1 MIVLTVLQFL
11 LLGISFPAVCRGVYP
26 AALDQFEHPPATS
39 RIKFRYWIPDASIP
53 VASVQQDIADLASN
67 GAGGLQFVPFYY
79 YGNPSGAPPLTD
91 WNVFGFGTEAFRH
104 LFEGALEA
112 AVENNVLMDFALGAS
127 QGQGTPAEPG
137 TEGLSLQLQLGVMTV
152 NPGTVVTG
160 PVPGP
165 QNLTETLL
173 SGGGFMH
180 GLADAEKGELKAV
193 IAGRVI
199 SESASDNT
207 ATKKV
212 RLDEQSIIDLS
223 QYVEN
228 GRLNWQAPA
237 GNGNWKIFSF
247 WEGFTNQ
254 VSCTGGVNGTTT
266 IEKGS
271 LVVDHFSEAGAR
283 LHTDFFDNHVLVDST
298 TNEGLRTHS
307 AYAWEDSME
316 LLFALPWTR
325 GFLTRFETTHGYSLV
340 KYLPLLFG
348 QANSWGENFPPY
360 PEEYEYGE
368 YYPDGLSI
376 HNANYRDTLSECYQE
391 YLHSHVQWAK
401 SHGIGFSAQP
411 SYNLPLS
418 FANEIPA
425 VDGPEGES
433 LTFGDRLD
441 AYRSL
446 SGPAQ
451 LAGKTDISSE
461 VGAMSIPAFSQTIP
475 DLLLSIKKSYAA
487 GLTMM
492 VIHGMSYSGPYVGTS
507 WPGYQPFAYRFT
519 DTWSRVQPSWQHMK
533 DTLDYLGRNQHI
545 LKAGKPRI
553 DLAMYYS
560 PSRWSSN
567 QVYDSD
573 NLQQQGYAYNFISP
587 QNLHL
592 PNVSVSDGLLAPNGP
607 GYQALVFLN
616 DTRIDDKVLS
626 KVKEFSHAGLP
637 VFFVGDVQSPPLSP
651 QPNET
656 GNTSDMVEELIK
668 NDNIHHVSTY
678 DELPAALEMAEI
690 IPRVQIDAVNS
701 SVLSVYRTEP
711 ESGIDYIWLFNN
723 AAVATTF
730 TADFRVHG
738 RLPFSLNAW
747 TGTPRPIARY
757 SFSDN
762 RLRIPLT
769 LQSFETT
776 IIALKPLT
784 VARPPWVAY
793 STDLV
798 EAVNYNRDGR
808 LVASLKGPAVV
819 TINGT
824 ENKTLSAVV
833 PSPTELKHWD
843 LEIHDWRAIPND
855 TSIEPQ
861 ILVHKFANQSLL
873 PWNDISPELEAMSG
887 IGIYSAKFAV
897 PNIKGI
903 GGFLS
908 VGAIFHTLRAWV
920 NGHQL
925 DPFGADGVKV
935 DITPYIHRGGNNT
948 IRIEVSTTLYNRLKA
963 DVDTIWQM
971 GTPLSVL
978 APTYADSESQAYGL
992 LGPVVIDWVV
1002 NKVII

>member
-1 MIVLTVLQFL
+1 
-11 LLGISFPAVCRGVYP
+11 
-26 AALDQFEHPPATS
+26 
-39 RIKFRYWIPDASIP
+39 
-53 VASVQQDIADLASN
+53 
-67 GAGGLQFVPFYY
+67 
-79 YGNPSGAPPLTD
+79 
-91 WNVFGFGTEAFRH
+91 
-104 LFEGALEA
+104 
-112 AVENNVLMDFALGAS
+112 
-127 QGQGTPAEPG
+127 
-137 TEGLSLQLQLGVMTV
+137 
-152 NPGTVVTG
+152 
-160 PVPGP
+160 
-165 QNLTETLL
+165 
-173 SGGGFMH
+173 
-180 GLADAEKGELKAV
+180 
-193 IAGRVI
+193 
-199 SESASDNT
+199 
-207 ATKKV
+207 
-212 RLDEQSIIDLS
+212 
-223 QYVEN
+223 
-228 GRLNWQAPA
+228 
-237 GNGNWKIFSF
+237 
-247 WEGFTNQ
+247 
-254 VSCTGGVNGTTT
+254 
-266 IEKGS
+266 
-271 LVVDHFSEAGAR
+271 
-283 LHTDFFDNHVLVDST
+283 
-298 TNEGLRTHS
+298 
-307 AYAWEDSME
+307 
-316 LLFALPWTR
+316 
-325 GFLTRFETTHGYSLV
+325 
-340 KYLPLLFG
+340 
-348 QANSWGENFPPY
+348 
-360 PEEYEYGE
+360 
-368 YYPDGLSI
+368 
-376 HNANYRDTLSECYQE
+376 
-391 YLHSHVQWAK
+391 
-401 SHGIGFSAQP
+401 
-411 SYNLPLS
+411 
-418 FANEIPA
+418 
-425 VDGPEGES
+425 
-433 LTFGDRLD
+433 
-441 AYRSL
+441 
-446 SGPAQ
+446 
-451 LAGKTDISSE
+451 
-461 VGAMSIPAFSQTIP
+461 
-475 DLLLSIKKSYAA
+475 
-487 GLTMM
+487 
-492 VIHGMSYSGPYVGTS
+492 
-507 WPGYQPFAYRFT
+507 
-519 DTWSRVQPSWQHMK
+519 
-533 DTLDYLGRNQHI
+533 
-545 LKAGKPRI
+545 
-553 DLAMYYS
+553 
-560 PSRWSSN
+560 
-567 QVYDSD
+567 
-573 NLQQQGYAYNFISP
+573 
-587 QNLHL
+587 
-592 PNVSVSDGLLAPNGP
+592 
-607 GYQALVFLN
+607 LVFLN

-668 NDNIHHVSTY
+668 NNNIHHVSTY

-769 LQSFETT
+769 LQPFETT

-855 TSIEPQ
+855 TTIEPQ

-897 PNIKGI
+897 PNIKSI

>member
-1 MIVLTVLQFL
+1 MVVPAVLRFL
-11 LLGISFPAVCRGVYP
+11 LFGISFPAVCRAVYP
-26 AALDQFEHPPATS
+26 AALHQFDHPPATLK
-39 RIKFRYWIPDASIP
+39 IKLLKARCRIPDASIP
-53 VASVQQDIADLASN
+53 VASVQHDIADLASN

-112 AVENNVLMDFALGAS
+112 AVENNVVMDFALGAS

-137 TEGLSLQLQLGVMTV
+137 TEGLLLQLQLGVMTV
-152 NPGTVVTG
+152 NPGTLVAG

-165 QNLTETLL
+165 QNLSEALL

-180 GLADAEKGELKAV
+180 GLAGAGRGELKAV

-199 SESASDNT
+199 SESAGDST

-212 RLDEQSIIDLS
+212 RLDEQSIIDLD
-223 QYVEN
+223 QFVEN
-228 GRLNWQAPA
+228 GHLNWQAPA

-254 VSCTGGVNGTTT
+254 VSCTGGVNGTTA

-271 LVVDHFSEAGAR
+271 LMVDHFSQAGAR
-283 LHTDFFDNHVLVDST
+283 LHTDFFDNHVLVGSS
-298 TNEGLRTHS
+298 TNEGLKTHS

-316 LLFALPWTR
+316 LVFALPWTR
-325 GFLTRFETTHGYSLV
+325 GFLTRFETTHGYSLI
-340 KYLPLLFG
+340 KYLPLLFS
-348 QANSWGENFPPY
+348 QANSWGEQFPPY
-360 PEEYEYGE
+360 SEEYEYGD
-368 YYPDGLSI
+368 YYTDGLSI
-376 HNANYRDTLSECYQE
+376 HTANYRQTLSECYQE
-391 YLHSHVQWAK
+391 YLHSHVQWSK
-401 SHGIGFSAQP
+401 SHGIGFSAQT

-461 VGAMSIPAFSQTIP
+461 VGAVSGPAFSQTIL
-475 DLLLSIKKSYAA
+475 DLLLSIKKSYAG

-507 WPGYQPFAYRFT
+507 WPGYQPFAFRFT

-533 DTLDYLGRNQHI
+533 DTLDYLGRTQHI

-560 PSRWSSN
+560 PSRWSSK
-567 QVYDSD
+567 QLYDSD
-573 NLQQQGYAYNFISP
+573 TLQQ
-587 QNLHL
+587 
-592 PNVSVSDGLLAPNGP
+592 
-607 GYQALVFLN
+607 QALVFPN

-626 KVKEFSHAGLP
+626 KVKEFSLAGLP
-637 VFFVGDVQSPPLSP
+637 VFFVGDVESLPLSA
-651 QPNET
+651 QPNAT
-656 GNTSDMVEELIK
+656 GNASDMVKELIE
-668 NDNIHHVSTY
+668 NDNNIHHVSTN
-678 DELPAALEMAEI
+678 DELPAALERAEI
-690 IPRVQIDAVNS
+690 MPRLQIDAFNS

-711 ESGIDYIWLFNN
+711 ESGIDYIWLFND
-723 AAVATTF
+723 AAAAISF
-730 TADFRVHG
+730 TADCRVHG
-738 RLPFSLNAW
+738 DRLPFSLNAW
-747 TGTPRPIARY
+747 TGTSRPIARY

-769 LQSFETT
+769 LQPYETT
-776 IIALKPLT
+776 IVALKPLT
-784 VARPPWVAY
+784 GERPPWVAY
-793 STDLV
+793 GTGQV
-798 EAVNYNRDGR
+798 EAINYNKDGK

-824 ENKTLSAVV
+824 KNKTLTAVV
-833 PSPTELKHWD
+833 PSPTELKYWD

-855 TSIEPQ
+855 TTTVEPQ

-873 PWNDISPELEAMSG
+873 SWKDISPELEAMSG

-897 PNIKGI
+897 PNINGI
-903 GGFLS
+903 GGLLS
-908 VGAIFHTLRAWV
+908 VGPIFHTLRAWV

-925 DPFGADGVKV
+925 DAFGADGVKV
-935 DITPYIHRGGNNT
+935 DITPYIHRGCNNT
-948 IRIEVSTTLYNRLKA
+948 IRIEVSTPLYNRLKA

-971 GTPLSVL
+971 GAPL
-978 APTYADSESQAYGL
+978 ESQAYGL
-992 LGPVVIDWVV
+992 LGPVAIDWVV
-1002 NKVII
+1002 NKFII

>member
-1 MIVLTVLQFL
+1 MYRL
-11 LLGISFPAVCRGVYP
+11 LKARCR
-26 AALDQFEHPPATS
+26 
-39 RIKFRYWIPDASIP
+39 IPDASIP
-53 VASVQQDIADLASN
+53 VASVQHDIADLASN

-79 YGNPSGAPPLTD
+79 YGNPSNAPPLTD

-112 AVENNVLMDFALGAS
+112 AVENNVVMDFALGAS

-152 NPGTVVTG
+152 NPGTLVAG

-165 QNLTETLL
+165 QNLSEALL

-180 GLADAEKGELKAV
+180 GLAGAERGELKAV

-199 SESASDNT
+199 SESAGDST
-207 ATKKV
+207 ATKQV
-212 RLDEQSIIDLS
+212 RLDEQSIIDLD
-223 QYVEN
+223 QFVEN
-228 GRLNWQAPA
+228 GHLNWQAPA

-254 VSCTGGVNGTTT
+254 VSCTGGVNGTTA

-271 LVVDHFSEAGAR
+271 LVVDHFSQAGAR

-298 TNEGLRTHS
+298 INEGLKTHS

-316 LLFALPWTR
+316 LVFALPWTR
-325 GFLTRFETTHGYSLV
+325 GFLTRFETTHGYSLI
-340 KYLPLLFG
+340 KYLPLLFS
-348 QANSWGENFPPY
+348 QANSWGEQFPPY
-360 PEEYEYGE
+360 PEEY
-368 YYPDGLSI
+368 D
-376 HNANYRDTLSECYQE
+376 ECYQE
-391 YLHSHVQWAK
+391 YLHSHVQWSK
-401 SHGIGFSAQP
+401 SHGIGFSAQT

-461 VGAMSIPAFSQTIP
+461 VAAVSGSAFSQTIP
-475 DLLLSIKKSYAA
+475 DLLLSIKSSYAG

-507 WPGYQPFAYRFT
+507 WPGYQPFAFRFT

-533 DTLDYLGRNQHI
+533 DTLDYLGRTQHI

-560 PSRWSSN
+560 PSRWSSK
-567 QVYDSD
+567 QLYDSD
-573 NLQQQGYAYNFISP
+573 TLQQGYAYNFIGP
-587 QNLHL
+587 QNLQL
-592 PNVSVSDGLLAPNGP
+592 PEASVSDRLLAPNGP
-607 GYQALVFLN
+607 G
-616 DTRIDDKVLS
+616 IDDEVLS
-626 KVKEFSHAGLP
+626 KVKEFSLAGLP
-637 VFFVGDVQSPPLSP
+637 VFFVGDVESLPLSA
-651 QPNET
+651 QPNAT
-656 GNTSDMVEELIK
+656 GNASDMVKELIE
-668 NDNIHHVSTY
+668 NDNNIHHVSTN
-678 DELPAALEMAEI
+678 DELPAALERAEI
-690 IPRVQIDAVNS
+690 MPRLQIDAFNS

-711 ESGIDYIWLFNN
+711 ESGIDYIWLFND
-723 AAVATTF
+723 AAAAISF
-730 TADFRVHG
+730 TADCRVHG
-738 RLPFSLNAW
+738 DP
-747 TGTPRPIARY
+747 
-757 SFSDN
+757 
-762 RLRIPLT
+762 
-769 LQSFETT
+769 
-776 IIALKPLT
+776 LKPLT
-784 VARPPWVAY
+784 GERPPWVAY
-793 STDLV
+793 GTGQV
-798 EAVNYNRDGR
+798 EAINYNKDGK

-824 ENKTLSAVV
+824 KNKTLTAVV
-833 PSPTELKHWD
+833 PSPTELKYWD

-855 TSIEPQ
+855 TTTVEPQ

-873 PWNDISPELEAMSG
+873 SWKDISPELEAMSG

-897 PNIKGI
+897 PNINGI
-903 GGFLS
+903 GGLLS
-908 VGAIFHTLRAWV
+908 VGPIFHTLRAWV

-925 DPFGADGVKV
+925 DAFGADGVKV
-935 DITPYIHRGGNNT
+935 DITPYIHRGCNNT
-948 IRIEVSTTLYNRLKA
+948 IRIEVSTPLYNRLKA

-971 GTPLSVL
+971 GAPL
-978 APTYADSESQAYGL
+978 ESQAYGL
-992 LGPVVIDWVV
+992 LGPVAIDWVV
-1002 NKVII
+1002 NKFII

>member
-1 MIVLTVLQFL
+1 MAVPTVLQFL
-11 LLGISFPAVCRGVYP
+11 LLGVSLLVACRAVHP
-26 AALDQFEHPPATS
+26 AALDQFEHPPVGS
-39 RIKFRYWIPDASIP
+39 KIKFRYWFPDASVP
-53 VASVQQDIADLASN
+53 VASVQHDIADLASN
-67 GAGGLQFVPFYY
+67 GAGGLQLVPFYY

-91 WNVFGFGTEAFRH
+91 WNVFGFGTEAFRS
-104 LFEGALEA
+104 LFKGALEA
-112 AVENNVLMDFALGAS
+112 AVENNILMDFALGAS
-127 QGQGTPAEPG
+127 QGQGTPAEPR
-137 TEGLSLQLQLGVMTV
+137 TEGTL
-152 NPGTVVTG
+152 VTG

-165 QNLTETLL
+165 QNLSETLL

-180 GLADAEKGELKAV
+180 GLAGADEGELKVV

-199 SESASDNT
+199 SESAGNST

-212 RLDEQSIIDLS
+212 TLDEQSIINLD
-223 QYVEN
+223 QFVEN
-228 GRLNWQAPA
+228 GHLNWQAPA
-237 GNGNWKIFSF
+237 GNGNWKTFSF

-266 IEKGS
+266 IENGS

-283 LHTDFFDNHVLVDST
+283 LHTDFFDNHVLVERT
-298 TNEGLRTHS
+298 INEGLRTHG

-348 QANSWGENFPPY
+348 QANSWGEQFPPY

-368 YYPDGLSI
+368 YYTDGLSI
-376 HNANYRDTLSECYQE
+376 HNANYRETLSECYQE
-391 YLHSHVQWAK
+391 YLHSHVQWSK

-418 FANEIPA
+418 FANEIAA

-451 LAGKTDISSE
+451 LAGKADISSE

-475 DLLLSIKKSYAA
+475 ELLLSIKKSYAA

-507 WPGYQPFAYRFT
+507 WPGYQPFAFRFT
-519 DTWSRVQPSWQHMK
+519 ETWSRVQPAWQHMK
-533 DTLDYLGRNQHI
+533 DTLDYLGRTQHI

-567 QVYDSD
+567 KFYDSET
-573 NLQQQGYAYNFISP
+573 LQQQGYAYNFIGP
-587 QNLHL
+587 QNLQL
-592 PNVSVSDGLLAPNGP
+592 PDVSVSDGLLAPNGP
-607 GYQALVFLN
+607 GYQALIFLN
-616 DTRIDDKVLS
+616 GTRINDKVLS
-626 KVKEFSHAGLP
+626 KVKEFSRAGLP
-637 VFFVGDVQSPPLSP
+637 VFFIGDVESLPLLS
-651 QPNET
+651 QPSET
-656 GNTSDMVEELIK
+656 ENATDMVKELIK
-668 NDNIHHVSTY
+668 NNDNIHHVSTN
-678 DELPAALEMAEI
+678 DELLAGLERAEI
-690 IPRVQIDAVNS
+690 RPRVQINAAKS

-711 ESGIDYIWLFNN
+711 ESGIDYIWLFND
-723 AAVATTF
+723 AAATISF
-730 TADFRVHG
+730 TADFRIRG
-738 RLPFSLNAW
+738 DCLPFSLNAW
-747 TGTPRPIARY
+747 TGTSCPIARY
-757 SFSDN
+757 TFSDT

-769 LQSFETT
+769 LQPYETT

-784 VARPPWVAY
+784 SKRPPWVAY
-793 STDLV
+793 STGQV
-798 EAVNYNRDGR
+798 ERVGYNRDGK
-808 LVASLKGPAVV
+808 LFASLKGPAVV

-824 ENKTLSAVV
+824 QRKRLSAVV

-855 TSIEPQ
+855 TTTIEPL
-861 ILVHKFANQSLL
+861 IVVHKFANQSLL
-873 PWNDISPELEAMSG
+873 PWKNISHELAAVSG

-897 PNIKGI
+897 PNISGI
-903 GGFLS
+903 GGLLS
-908 VGAIFHTLRAWV
+908 VGPIFNTLRAWV

-935 DITPYIHRGGNNT
+935 DITPYIRHGENNT
-948 IRIEVSTTLYNRLKA
+948 VRIEVSTTLYNRLKA
-963 DVDTIWQM
+963 DVDTILQM
-971 GTPLSVL
+971 GAPLSVL
-978 APTYADSESQAYGL
+978 APSFADGESQAYGL
-992 LGPVVIDWVV
+992 LGPIFIDWLV
-1002 NKVII
+1002 NKTIN